1 MKKVNNLRQPEGGF
15 DVFKKK
21 PIPKKPRQPEGSG
34 ASKKSKLIQRQPEG
48 FGASKK
54 SKLIQRQPEGFGASK
69 KSKLIQRQPETS
81 SGKKVLKKVTQRQ
94 PETSSGK
101 KVLKKITGKQEFAD
115 TDKKKSKT
123 SSPSTFGAAFKAART
138 KLGAGKTFTYKG
150 KKFSTN
156 RADDKKKTKKIDFSK
171 IVSSAKKSKGKK
183 AST

>member
-48 FGASKK
+48 SGASKK
-54 SKLIQRQPEGFGASK
+54 P
-69 KSKLIQRQPETS
+69 KLIQRQPETN
-81 SGKKVLKKVTQRQ
+81 
-94 PETSSGK
+94 SGK

-115 TDKKKSKT
+115 TDKKKSKP
-123 SSPSTFGAAFKAART
+123 SSPSTFGAAFKAARA

-156 RADDKKKTKKIDFSK
+156 RADDKKKKKKIDFSK
-171 IVSSAKKSKGKK
+171 IVSAAKKSKGKK

>member
-21 PIPKKPRQPEGSG
+21 PIPKKPRQPEGS
-34 ASKKSKLIQRQPEG
+34 
-48 FGASKK
+48 GASKK

-171 IVSSAKKSKGKK
+171 IVSSAKKSKGKRRGL
-183 AST
+183 

>member
-54 SKLIQRQPEGFGASK
+54 SKLI
-69 KSKLIQRQPETS
+69 
-81 SGKKVLKKVTQRQ
+81 QRQ

>member
-21 PIPKKPRQPEGSG
+21 PIPKKPRQPEGS
-34 ASKKSKLIQRQPEG
+34 
-48 FGASKK
+48 GASKK